1 MNKKTSGGLTTAGI
15 IALIVLVI
23 VLKRADVSV
32 GGLVGGAVKIVI
44 VVLLLIAALVAL
56 VIILAFTTRKD
67 KGTSQTQAKPGAG
80 AANASVSRPVTPPPA
95 AAAKLSPEQEEVL
108 KKGRS
113 NLSQLRIMAMRVRST
128 PIRTKATAICG
139 SVEKILNV
147 LREKP
152 ESIPAV
158 RQFLNY
164 YLPTLGEIITKYERV
179 ERSGVDL
186 QDMTAK
192 VSEYLDKIA
201 AAMDKQYENLFQSDF
216 LDMTVEMEAMTMA
229 CKRDGLLSDEEFTA
243 PDSEVN
249 LTL

>member
-23 VLKRADVSV
+23 VLKRSDVSV

-44 VVLLLIAALVAL
+44 IILLLIAALVAL
-56 VIILAFTTRKD
+56 VIVLAFTTRKD
-67 KGTSQTQAKPGAG
+67 KGASGTRTRSAAPASG
-80 AANASVSRPVTPPPA
+80 AARPATPPPA
-95 AAAKLSPEQEEVL
+95 SAVKLSPEQEEIL

-179 ERSGVDL
+179 ERSGVDM

-229 CKRDGLLSDEEFTA
+229 CKRDGLLTEEELSS

>member
-1 MNKKTSGGLTTAGI
+1 MDTQEIRALLGKSIFERAQKYRKRILQSSCTTNEDGVRHLTALVQGSGPDCYYTQVWLRENGSF
-15 IALIVLVI
+15 
-23 VLKRADVSV
+23 VSASCDCPYNQN
-32 GGLVGGAVKIVI
+32 GDGTYCKHIGA
-44 VVLLLIAALVAL
+44 LLLQDAE
-56 VIILAFTTRKD
+56 K
-67 KGTSQTQAKPGAG
+67 
-80 AANASVSRPVTPPPA
+80 NPPA
-95 AAAKLSPEQEEVL
+95 PE
-108 KKGRS
+108 K
-113 NLSQLRIMAMRVRST
+113 
-128 PIRTKATAICG
+128 
-139 SVEKILNV
+139 
-147 LREKP
+147 KP

-179 ERSGVDL
+179 ERSGVDM

-229 CKRDGLLSDEEFTA
+229 CKRDGLLTEEELSS

>member
-1 MNKKTSGGLTTAGI
+1 M
-15 IALIVLVI
+15 
-23 VLKRADVSV
+23 
-32 GGLVGGAVKIVI
+32 
-44 VVLLLIAALVAL
+44 
-56 VIILAFTTRKD
+56 
-67 KGTSQTQAKPGAG
+67 
-80 AANASVSRPVTPPPA
+80 
-95 AAAKLSPEQEEVL
+95 
-108 KKGRS
+108 
-113 NLSQLRIMAMRVRST
+113 
-128 PIRTKATAICG
+128 
-139 SVEKILNV
+139 
-147 LREKP
+147 
-152 ESIPAV
+152 

-179 ERSGVDL
+179 ERSGVDM

-229 CKRDGLLSDEEFTA
+229 CKRDGLLTEEELSS

>member
-23 VLKRADVSV
+23 VLKRSDVSV
-32 GGLVGGAVKIVI
+32 GGLVGGAVKVVI
-44 VVLLLIAALVAL
+44 IILLLIAALVAL
-56 VIILAFTTRKD
+56 VIVLAFTTRKD
-67 KGTSQTQAKPGAG
+67 KGASGTRTRSTAAPASG
-80 AANASVSRPVTPPPA
+80 AARPVTPPPA
-95 AAAKLSPEQEEVL
+95 AAVKLSPEQEEIL

-179 ERSGVDL
+179 ERSGVDM

-229 CKRDGLLSDEEFTA
+229 CKRDGLLTEEELSS

>member
-23 VLKRADVSV
+23 VLKRSDVSV

-44 VVLLLIAALVAL
+44 IILLLIAALVAL
-56 VIILAFTTRKD
+56 VIVLAFTTRKD
-67 KGTSQTQAKPGAG
+67 KGASGTRTRSTAAPASG
-80 AANASVSRPVTPPPA
+80 AARPATPPPA
-95 AAAKLSPEQEEVL
+95 AAVKLSPEQEEIL

-179 ERSGVDL
+179 ERSGVDM

-229 CKRDGLLSDEEFTA
+229 CKRDGLLTEEELSS

>member
-23 VLKRADVSV
+23 VLKRSDVSV

-44 VVLLLIAALVAL
+44 IILLLIAALVAL
-56 VIILAFTTRKD
+56 VIVLAFTTRKD
-67 KGTSQTQAKPGAG
+67 KGASGTRTRSTAAPASG
-80 AANASVSRPVTPPPA
+80 AARPVTPPPA
-95 AAAKLSPEQEEVL
+95 AAVKLSPEQEEIL

-179 ERSGVDL
+179 ERSGVDM

-201 AAMDKQYENLFQSDF
+201 AAMDKQYENLFQSDL

-229 CKRDGLLSDEEFTA
+229 CKRDGLLTEEELSS

>member
-23 VLKRADVSV
+23 VLKRSDVSV

-44 VVLLLIAALVAL
+44 IILLLIAALVAL
-56 VIILAFTTRKD
+56 VIVLAFTTRKD
-67 KGTSQTQAKPGAG
+67 KGASGTRTRSTAAPASG
-80 AANASVSRPVTPPPA
+80 AARPVTPPPA
-95 AAAKLSPEQEEVL
+95 SAVKLSPEQEEIL

-179 ERSGVDL
+179 ERSGVDM

-192 VSEYLDKIA
+192 VSEYLNKIA

-229 CKRDGLLSDEEFTA
+229 CKRDGLLTEEELSS

>member
-128 PIRTKATAICG
+128 PIR

>member
-23 VLKRADVSV
+23 VLKRSDVSV

-44 VVLLLIAALVAL
+44 IILLLIAALVAL
-56 VIILAFTTRKD
+56 VIVLAFTTRKD
-67 KGTSQTQAKPGAG
+67 KGASGTRTRSAAPASG
-80 AANASVSRPVTPPPA
+80 AARPVTPPPA
-95 AAAKLSPEQEEVL
+95 SAVKLSPEQEEIL

-179 ERSGVDL
+179 ERSGVDM

-229 CKRDGLLSDEEFTA
+229 CKRDGLLTEEELSS

>member
-23 VLKRADVSV
+23 VLKRSDVSV

-56 VIILAFTTRKD
+56 VIVLAFTTRKD
-67 KGTSQTQAKPGAG
+67 KGASGSQRKST
-80 AANASVSRPVTPPPA
+80 AAPASGTSRPVTPPPA
-95 AAAKLSPEQEEVL
+95 SAVKLTPEQEDIL

-179 ERSGVDL
+179 ERSGVDM

-192 VSEYLDKIA
+192 VSEYLDKID

-229 CKRDGLLSDEEFTA
+229 CKRDGLLTEEELSA

>member
-23 VLKRADVSV
+23 VLKRSDVSV

-44 VVLLLIAALVAL
+44 IILLLIAALVAL
-56 VIILAFTTRKD
+56 VIVLAFTTRKD
-67 KGTSQTQAKPGAG
+67 KGASGTRTRSTAAPASG
-80 AANASVSRPVTPPPA
+80 AARPVTPPPA
-95 AAAKLSPEQEEVL
+95 AAVKLSPEQEEIL

-179 ERSGVDL
+179 ERSGVDI

-201 AAMDKQYENLFQSDF
+201 AAMDKQYENLFQSDL

-229 CKRDGLLSDEEFTA
+229 CKRDGLLTEEELSS

>member
-23 VLKRADVSV
+23 VLKRSDVSV

-44 VVLLLIAALVAL
+44 IILLLIAALVAL
-56 VIILAFTTRKD
+56 VIVLAFTTRKD
-67 KGTSQTQAKPGAG
+67 KGASGTRTRSTAAPASG
-80 AANASVSRPVTPPPA
+80 AARPVTPPPA
-95 AAAKLSPEQEEVL
+95 AVKLSPEQEEIL

-179 ERSGVDL
+179 ERSGVDM

-192 VSEYLDKIA
+192 VSEYLDKID

-229 CKRDGLLSDEEFTA
+229 CKRDGLLTEEELSS

>member
-23 VLKRADVSV
+23 VLKRSDVSV

-44 VVLLLIAALVAL
+44 IILLLIAALVAL
-56 VIILAFTTRKD
+56 VIVLAFTTRKD
-67 KGTSQTQAKPGAG
+67 KGASGTRTRSTAAPASG
-80 AANASVSRPVTPPPA
+80 AARPVTPPPA
-95 AAAKLSPEQEEVL
+95 AAVKLSPEQEEIL

-229 CKRDGLLSDEEFTA
+229 CKRDGLLTEEELSS

>member
-23 VLKRADVSV
+23 VLKRSDVSV

-44 VVLLLIAALVAL
+44 IILLLIAALVAL
-56 VIILAFTTRKD
+56 VIVLAFTTRKD
-67 KGTSQTQAKPGAG
+67 KGASGTRARSTAAPASGA
-80 AANASVSRPVTPPPA
+80 SRPVTPPPA
-95 AAAKLSPEQEEVL
+95 SAVKLSPEQEEIL

-229 CKRDGLLSDEEFTA
+229 CKRDGLLTEEELSS

>member
-23 VLKRADVSV
+23 VLKRSDVSV

-44 VVLLLIAALVAL
+44 IILLLIAALVAL
-56 VIILAFTTRKD
+56 VIVLAFTTRKD
-67 KGTSQTQAKPGAG
+67 KGASGTRTRSAAPASG
-80 AANASVSRPVTPPPA
+80 AARPVTPPPA
-95 AAAKLSPEQEEVL
+95 AAVKLSPEQEEIL

-179 ERSGVDL
+179 ERSGVDM

-229 CKRDGLLSDEEFTA
+229 CKRDGLLTEEELSS

>member
-23 VLKRADVSV
+23 VLKRSDVSV

-44 VVLLLIAALVAL
+44 IILLLIAALVAL
-56 VIILAFTTRKD
+56 VIVLAFTTRKD
-67 KGTSQTQAKPGAG
+67 KGASGTRTKSTAAPASG
-80 AANASVSRPVTPPPA
+80 AARPVTPPPA
-95 AAAKLSPEQEEVL
+95 AAVKLSPEQEEIL

-179 ERSGVDL
+179 ERSGVDM

-229 CKRDGLLSDEEFTA
+229 CKRDGLLTEEELSS

>member
-32 GGLVGGAVKIVI
+32 GGLVGSAVKIVI

-56 VIILAFTTRKD
+56 VIVLAFTTRKD
-67 KGTSQTQAKPGAG
+67 KSGSARKPSASASAGTGPSA
-80 AANASVSRPVTPPPA
+80 PPPA
-95 AAAKLSPEQEEVL
+95 SAVKLTAEQEDIL

-128 PIRTKATAICG
+128 PIRTKATSICG
-139 SVEKILNV
+139 DVEKILNV

-179 ERSGVDL
+179 ERSGVDM
-186 QDMTAK
+186 QDLTAK
-192 VSEYLDKIA
+192 VSDYLDKID
-201 AAMDKQYENLFQSDF
+201 AAMDKQYSNLFQNDF

-229 CKRDGLLSDEEFTA
+229 CKRDGLLSDEEVTA
-243 PDSEVN
+243 DGSGIN

>member
-1 MNKKTSGGLTTAGI
+1 MNKKTSGGLTTVGI

-23 VLKRADVSV
+23 VLKRSDVSV

-44 VVLLLIAALVAL
+44 IILLLIAALVAL
-56 VIILAFTTRKD
+56 VIVLAFTTRKD
-67 KGTSQTQAKPGAG
+67 KGASGTRTRSVAPASG
-80 AANASVSRPVTPPPA
+80 AARPATPPPA
-95 AAAKLSPEQEEVL
+95 SAVKLSPEQEEIL

-179 ERSGVDL
+179 ERSGVDM

-229 CKRDGLLSDEEFTA
+229 CKRDGLLTEEELSS

>member
-23 VLKRADVSV
+23 VLKRSDVSV

-44 VVLLLIAALVAL
+44 IVLLLIAALVAL

-67 KGTSQTQAKPGAG
+67 KGASQAQTKS
-80 AANASVSRPVTPPPA
+80 AANPTSGANRPVTPPPA
-95 AAAKLSPEQEEVL
+95 AAVKLSPEQEEIL

-128 PIRTKATAICG
+128 PIRTKATTICG

>member
-23 VLKRADVSV
+23 VLKRSDVSV

-44 VVLLLIAALVAL
+44 IILLLIAALVAL
-56 VIILAFTTRKD
+56 VIVLAFTTRKD
-67 KGTSQTQAKPGAG
+67 KGASGTRTRSAAAPASGA
-80 AANASVSRPVTPPPA
+80 SRPVTPPPA
-95 AAAKLSPEQEEVL
+95 SAVKLSPEQEEIL

-179 ERSGVDL
+179 ERSGVDM

-229 CKRDGLLSDEEFTA
+229 CKRDGLLTEEELSS

>member
-23 VLKRADVSV
+23 VLKRSDVSV

-44 VVLLLIAALVAL
+44 IILLLIAALVAL
-56 VIILAFTTRKD
+56 VIVLAFTTRKD
-67 KGTSQTQAKPGAG
+67 KGASGTRTRSTAAPASG
-80 AANASVSRPVTPPPA
+80 AARPVTPPA
-95 AAAKLSPEQEEVL
+95 SAVKLSPEQEEIL

-229 CKRDGLLSDEEFTA
+229 CKRDGLLTEEELSS

>member
-1 MNKKTSGGLTTAGI
+1 MNKKNSGGLTTAGI

-23 VLKRADVSV
+23 VLKRSDVSV

-44 VVLLLIAALVAL
+44 IILLLIAALVAL
-56 VIILAFTTRKD
+56 VIVLAFTTRKD
-67 KGTSQTQAKPGAG
+67 KGASGTRTRSTAAPASG
-80 AANASVSRPVTPPPA
+80 AAHPVTPPA
-95 AAAKLSPEQEEVL
+95 AAVKLSPEQEEIL

-113 NLSQLRIMAMRVRST
+113 NLSQLRIMAMRVRSM

-164 YLPTLGEIITKYERV
+164 YLPALGEIITKYERV
-179 ERSGVDL
+179 ERSGVDM

-229 CKRDGLLSDEEFTA
+229 CKRDGLLTEEELSS

>member
-23 VLKRADVSV
+23 VLKRSDVSV

-44 VVLLLIAALVAL
+44 IILLLIAALVAL
-56 VIILAFTTRKD
+56 VIVLAFTTRKD
-67 KGTSQTQAKPGAG
+67 KGASGTRTRSTAAPASG
-80 AANASVSRPVTPPPA
+80 AARPVTPPPA
-95 AAAKLSPEQEEVL
+95 AAVKLSPEQEEIL

-179 ERSGVDL
+179 ERSGVDI

-229 CKRDGLLSDEEFTA
+229 CKRDGLLTEEELSS

>member
-23 VLKRADVSV
+23 VLKRSDVSV

-44 VVLLLIAALVAL
+44 IILLLIAALVAL
-56 VIILAFTTRKD
+56 VIVLAFTTRKD
-67 KGTSQTQAKPGAG
+67 KGASGTRTRSAAPASG
-80 AANASVSRPVTPPPA
+80 AARPATPPPA
-95 AAAKLSPEQEEVL
+95 SAVKLSPEQEEIL

-179 ERSGVDL
+179 ERSGVDMR
-186 QDMTAK
+186 DMTAK

-229 CKRDGLLSDEEFTA
+229 CKRDGLLTEEELSS

>member
-23 VLKRADVSV
+23 VLKRSDVSV

-44 VVLLLIAALVAL
+44 IILLLIAALVAL
-56 VIILAFTTRKD
+56 VIVLAFTTRKD
-67 KGTSQTQAKPGAG
+67 KGASGTRTRSTAAPASG
-80 AANASVSRPVTPPPA
+80 AARPVTPPPA
-95 AAAKLSPEQEEVL
+95 AAVKLSPEQEEIL

-179 ERSGVDL
+179 ERSGVDM

-229 CKRDGLLSDEEFTA
+229 CKRDGLLTEEELSS